1 MEQRGVAHGDG
12 DGNNYRITPTRY
24 EIMNETIKELAVKA
38 YEAYTAAVGGVNFK
52 GEPLP
57 SGEEFFSDP
66 SKEKQA
72 AGWIAA
78 VDATKRDVFD
88 LANTLPQKEHGRL
101 IGALAAYHAAT
112 WGKEYL
118 PVKVKNWLDKHGGVW
133 TAIVVVLGLLAA
145 GWLMTGC
152 TTAVKQ
158 SQTATDG
165 SVTTTERYFSLSAA
179 EARDFVKLYGIP
191 MVPVVNSGK

>member
-1 MEQRGVAHGDG
+1 
-12 DGNNYRITPTRY
+12 
-24 EIMNETIKELAVKA
+24 MNETIKELAVKA

-145 GWLMTGC
+145 GWLAAGC
-152 TTAVKQ
+152 TTAQ
-158 SQTATDG
+158 S
-165 SVTTTERYFSLSAA
+165 TTEKALDGTEKTTMRVFSISAA
-179 EARDFVKLYGIP
+179 EARDLVKLYGFP
-191 MVPVVNSGK
+191 QVPVVNVGK

>member
-1 MEQRGVAHGDG
+1 
-12 DGNNYRITPTRY
+12 
-24 EIMNETIKELAVKA
+24 MNDTKTIRELAIAA
-38 YEAYTAAVGGVNFK
+38 YDAYTAAVGGVNYK

-57 SGEEFFSDP
+57 TGEEFFADS

-78 VDATKRDVFD
+78 VDATKKDVFT
-88 LANTLPQKEHGRL
+88 LANTLPQKEHGKL

-133 TAIVVVLGLLAA
+133 TAVATVLGLLAA

-152 TTAVKQ
+152 TYTS
-158 SQTATDG
+158 SQVGADG
-165 SVTTTERYFSLSAA
+165 STANRVIAVDAA
-179 EARDFVKLYGIP
+179 TARDLVKLYGVP
-191 MVPVVNSGK
+191 MVPTVNVTK

>member
-1 MEQRGVAHGDG
+1 MDTI
-12 DGNNYRITPTRY
+12 DN
-24 EIMNETIKELAVKA
+24 IKELAIKA
-38 YEAYTAAVGGVNFK
+38 YDAYTAAVGGVNYK

-57 SGEEFFSDP
+57 TGKEFFADP

-72 AGWIAA
+72 TGWIAA
-78 VDATKRDVFD
+78 VDATKKDVFT
-88 LANTLPQKEHGRL
+88 LANTLPQKEHGQL

-118 PVKVKNWLDKHGGVW
+118 PVKVRNWLDKHGGVW

-152 TTAVKQ
+152 ASSVKQ
-158 SQTATDG
+158 VQPDG
-165 SVTTTERYFSLSAA
+165 SSTERTFIVDGSTVQGLI
-179 EARDFVKLYGIP
+179 RLYGIP
-191 MVPVVNSGK
+191 EVPTVNVTK

>member
-1 MEQRGVAHGDG
+1 
-12 DGNNYRITPTRY
+12 
-24 EIMNETIKELAVKA
+24 MNDTIDNIKELAIKA
-38 YEAYTAAVGGVNFK
+38 YDAYTAAVGGVNFK

-57 SGEEFFSDP
+57 TGKEFFADP

-78 VDATKRDVFD
+78 VDATKKDVFT
-88 LANTLPQKEHGRL
+88 LANTLPQKEHGQL

-118 PVKVKNWLDKHGGVW
+118 PVKVRNWLDKHGGVW

-152 TTAVKQ
+152 TYSS
-158 SQTATDG
+158 SQVAADG
-165 SVTTTERYFSLSAA
+165 STAQRVFAIDAA
-179 EARDFVKLYGIP
+179 TARDLIKLYGVP
-191 MVPVVNSGK
+191 QVPVVEVNATK